1 MLKTS
6 YFTGLNLHRITKRFL
21 LCSLGILLTF
31 GSAAFAGGTPAWLKQ
46 AAQTSVPSYSDAPD
60 AVVLLDERVTTVSP
74 AGEVRTTFR
83 KAYKILRPA
92 GSSKGIVT
100 VYFDNDTQLTFL
112 KAWRIASNNEEFEVK
127 ESDAI
132 ETAAFSESLYGDTRY
147 KVLQIP
153 AAQPGSVIG
162 YEYQQKQRH
171 FILQTIW
178 AFQDE
183 IPVRLARLTLELP
196 SNWKYSAYWRNHV
209 AVNPQQTGENRWS
222 WELADIDGIRSEP
235 QMSVWR
241 SVAGL
246 MALSLAPKTGDPA
259 ALSFSSWEQIG
270 SWYTQL
276 TNGRRESNTAIREK
290 VQQLVGDRKGFG
302 EKVLRL
308 ASYVQH
314 EIRYVAIEI
323 GIGGYQPHAAQDVLA
338 SGYGDCKDKVTLLS
352 TMLKEAGVDSYYVL
366 LNNDRDYL
374 TRDFPSLL
382 EFNHVILAIRLLA
395 DASIPDAHAIIEHPK
410 LGRLLFFDP
419 TDDMTMFGYLPSSL
433 QSNYGLLVED
443 SGGELVKLP
452 LIPGAANHLLRVA
465 NLTLDKSGALKGSVQ
480 EVRTGPSAAE
490 MRQRFAVV
498 TKKQQQRIFQD
509 LLSDLMDGAVLTSAA
524 VSDLKDPSAALI
536 LNYEFSA
543 PAYAQRAGNLFIF
556 RSCVLGQKS
565 SNLLE
570 AKPRKQPVE
579 LPDALSEGDLVTIAL
594 PADYTVE
601 EKPESVKYD
610 YGFGA
615 YKSETTIAE
624 HTLKYNRV
632 YESRDLKIPLE
643 RLDELKQFY
652 RQIADDER
660 AYTIMKAL

>member
-6 YFTGLNLHRITKRFL
+6 YSTRLNHHRATERFL
-21 LCSLGILLTF
+21 LCGLGIFLVL
-31 GSAAFAGGTPAWLKQ
+31 GSTAFAATPGWLKQ
-46 AAQTSVPSYSDAPD
+46 AAQTSVPSYSDAPN
-60 AVVLLDERVTTVSP
+60 AIVLLDERVTTVSP

-83 KAYKILRPA
+83 KAYKILRPG
-92 GSSKGIVT
+92 GSNKGIVA
-100 VYFDNDTQLTFL
+100 VYFDSDTQLTFL
-112 KAWRIASNNEEFEVK
+112 RGWGITPNNEEFEAN
-127 ESDAI
+127 EGEAI
-132 ETAAFSESLYGDTRY
+132 ETAAFSESLYGDTHY

-153 AAQPGSVIG
+153 AAQTGSVIG

-171 FILQTIW
+171 FVLQTIW
-178 AFQDE
+178 SFQDE

-196 SNWKYSAYWRNHV
+196 SNWKYSAYWRNHATV
-209 AVNPQQTGENRWS
+209 SPQPTGQNRWT
-222 WELADIDGIRSEP
+222 WEVTDLDGIRSEP
-235 QMSVWR
+235 QMPIWR
-241 SVAGL
+241 SLAGL
-246 MALSLAPKTGDPA
+246 LALSFAPTNGVPA
-259 ALSFSSWEQIG
+259 TMSFSSWEQIG

-276 TNGRRESNTAIREK
+276 TNGRRETNAAIREK
-290 VQQLVGDRKGFG
+290 VRQIIGDTNDLQ
-302 EKVLRL
+302 EQILRL

-352 TMLKEAGVDSYYVL
+352 TMLKEVGVNSYYVL
-366 LNNDRDYL
+366 LDNDRDYL
-374 TRDFPSLL
+374 TPDFPSLL
-382 EFNHVILAIRLLA
+382 EFNHVILAIRLPA
-395 DASIPDAHAIIEHPK
+395 DARISDAYAIIDHPK

-419 TDDMTMFGYLPSSL
+419 TDNVTVLGYLPPSL

-452 LIPGAANHLLRVA
+452 LMPAATNRLLRLA
-465 NLTLDKSGALKGSVQ
+465 KLTLDKSGTLKGTVE
-480 EVRTGPSAAE
+480 EVRTGPFATE
-490 MRQRFAVV
+490 LRQRFASV
-498 TKKQQQRIFQD
+498 TKNRRERIFQD
-509 LLSDLMDGAVLTSAA
+509 LLSDLMDGAVLTHAA
-524 VSDLKDPSAALI
+524 ISNLKEPSTALI
-536 LNYEFSA
+536 LNYEFSV
-543 PAYAQRAGNLFIF
+543 PAYAQRVGNLFIF

-579 LPDALSEGDLVTIAL
+579 FPHASSEGDVVTIAL

-610 YGFGA
+610 YGFAA
-615 YKSETTIAE
+615 YKNETTIAE
-624 HTLKYNRV
+624 HTLTYNRV

-660 AYTIMKAL
+660 AYTIMKAP